1 MIDTTLDWLASL
13 PTPATYA
20 VLMIMSALENVFP
33 PVPADVAVA
42 LGAFLVA
49 RGEVTPVVL
58 GILCWAANCASAFG
72 MYLLGRVYGPDLFR
86 KGWGRR
92 LLPPEALAAVQY
104 AYHRYGVW
112 GIFWTRF
119 LPGVRAAVM
128 PFAGVVALPPERALI
143 PAFLASALWYAGLI
157 VVGSALGLQWEAIRS
172 VVIGANRA
180 LGVVA
185 LIAAALFALWMARRM
200 RRADR

>member
-1 MIDTTLDWLASL
+1 MMDATLDWLVSL

-20 VLMIMSALENVFP
+20 VLMVMSALENVFP

-42 LGAFLVA
+42 LGAFLSV
-49 RGEVTPVVL
+49 RGEVTPVLL
-58 GILCWAANCASAFG
+58 GIACWVANSASAAG
-72 MYLLGRVYGPDLFR
+72 MYVLGRVYGPDLFR

-92 LLPPEALAAVQY
+92 LMPVEAMSAVQY
-104 AYHRYGVW
+104 AYHRHGAW

-128 PFAGVVALPPERALI
+128 PFAGVVALPPGRALL
-143 PAFLASALWYAGLI
+143 PAFLASAIWYAGLI

-172 VVIGANRA
+172 LVVGANRA

-185 LIAAALFALWMARRM
+185 LIVAAFFALWLARRM
-200 RRADR
+200 RR